1 MSAHPPLSSDA
12 DFSMRLV
19 TKSSKVRM
27 EVTAFAATVGA
38 AREAAAE

>member
-1 MSAHPPLSSDA
+1 MKKRSRSAEALRA
-12 DFSMRLV
+12 GL
-19 TKSSKVRM
+19 RM